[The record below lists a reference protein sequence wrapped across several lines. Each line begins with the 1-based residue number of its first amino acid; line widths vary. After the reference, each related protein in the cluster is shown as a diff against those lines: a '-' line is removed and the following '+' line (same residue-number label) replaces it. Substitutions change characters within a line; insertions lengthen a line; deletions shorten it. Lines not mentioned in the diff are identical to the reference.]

1 MDNVDTMQ
9 NGCREVFSN
18 DFMLAD
24 TDSGTSNAVN
34 ANRRDR

>member
-9 NGCREVFSN
+9 NGCREIFSN
-18 DFMLAD
+18 DFMFAD
-24 TDSGTSNAVN
+24 TSSETPNAVN

>member
-9 NGCREVFSN
+9 NGCREIFSN

-24 TDSGTSNAVN
+24 TDSETSDTVN
-34 ANRRDR
+34 ANRRDQ